1 MVTAAD
7 GRVEQDPANYV
18 AAVHQT
24 TEDAVAQ
31 VPGAASRVVAIG
43 LPLLPPAAR
52 AHAQDASRVD
62 PQLSSSLRSTSTAR
76 RLVNLRPAGDPDTPA
91 EWNDGRWVQAA
102 WAARRAGSVEDPA
115 SSDPNAATSVPPPSR

>member
-24 TEDAVAQ
+24 TEDAVAH

-62 PQLSSSLRSTSTAR
+62 PQLSSSLRSTSR
-76 RLVNLRPAGDPDTPA
+76 RLARVRQHPA
-91 EWNDGRWVQAA
+91 
-102 WAARRAGSVEDPA
+102 
-115 SSDPNAATSVPPPSR
+115 

>member
-24 TEDAVAQ
+24 TEDAVAH

-52 AHAQDASRVD
+52 AHAQDTSRVD

-76 RLVNLRPAGDPDTPA
+76 RLARVRQHPA
-91 EWNDGRWVQAA
+91 
-102 WAARRAGSVEDPA
+102 
-115 SSDPNAATSVPPPSR
+115 